1 MLRLIVKMER
11 GEEEATWSTF
21 DVTCPELE
29 AMLGKAPLV
38 IAGYEVRAGAPAA
51 VEKSLADRMKEMRER
66 NEAADKARMEK
77 LAKEEKERKE
87 KAAKEPKRGNGAEPR
102 RWFGMF

>member
-38 IAGYEVRAGAPAA
+38 IAGYEVRAGAPASA
-51 VEKSLADRMKEMRER
+51 EPSPMDRLKAMRER
-66 NEAADKARMEK
+66 NEKAEAERKEK

-87 KAAKEPKRGNGAEPR
+87 KAEGKPKKSNGQG

>member
-38 IAGYEVRAGAPAA
+38 IAGYEVRAGAL
-51 VEKSLADRMKEMRER
+51 VDRMKEMRER
-66 NEAADKARMEK
+66 NEAAEK
-77 LAKEEKERKE
+77 VRKEMLAKEQKERAEKE
-87 KAAKEPKRGNGAEPR
+87 KAEPKPKKSNGQG